1 MRERDERCSIG
12 GLMSEGSEGR
22 AGDQPVL
29 GVETAGS
36 ATVVRL
42 AGELDLYNVDQ
53 VRSAIADAI
62 EAGPSRV
69 VIDLAEVEFMDSTA
83 LGVLI
88 EARAA
93 LAEGALRLA
102 APQLEIVRALKVSG
116 LDRHLPVHDS
126 VADALD
132 A

>member
-1 MRERDERCSIG
+1 
-12 GLMSEGSEGR
+12 MSEGSEGR

-132 A
+132 S